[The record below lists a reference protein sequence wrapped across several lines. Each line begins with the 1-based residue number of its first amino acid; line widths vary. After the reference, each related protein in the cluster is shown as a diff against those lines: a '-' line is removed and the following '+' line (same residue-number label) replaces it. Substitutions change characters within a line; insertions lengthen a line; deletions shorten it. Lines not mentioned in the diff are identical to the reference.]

1 MIKEYITKSEKET
14 ENLGFEFAQD
24 LKGGTVLAFL
34 GSMGMGK
41 TCFIRGVARGMGYE
55 GEVTSPTFSLVNEYI
70 GARLNMY
77 HFDMYRVSHW
87 EDLYST
93 GFFDYLEQ
101 DGVLLVEWSENIK
114 EALPNDALFINIERL
129 DDNTRKIS
137 IYQGDF

>member
-14 ENLGFEFAQD
+14 EILGAEFAKT
-24 LKGGTVLAFL
+24 LKGGTVVAFL

-41 TCFIRGVARGMGYE
+41 TCFTRGVARGMGYE
-55 GEVTSPTFSLVNEYI
+55 SEVTSPTFSLVNEYL
-70 GARLNMY
+70 GGRLNMY

-114 EALPNDALFINIERL
+114 EALPSDTIFINIERI
-129 DDNTRKIS
+129 DDNTRRIS
-137 IYQGDF
+137 IHKGDL

>member
-14 ENLGFEFAQD
+14 EALGEQLAKSLD
-24 LKGGTVLAFL
+24 GGTTIAFL

-41 TCFIRGVARGMGYE
+41 TCFIRGVARGMGYT
-55 GEVTSPTFSLVNEYI
+55 GEVTSPTFSLVNEYL
-70 GARLNMY
+70 GGRLNLY

-101 DGVLLVEWSENIK
+101 GGVLLVEWSENVKAAI
-114 EALPNDALFINIERL
+114 PNDALFINIERI
-129 DDNTRKIS
+129 DDTTRKITLCK
-137 IYQGDF
+137 GEF

>member
-14 ENLGFEFAQD
+14 EALGKQLAKTLE
-24 LKGGTVLAFL
+24 GGTTVAFL

-41 TCFIRGVARGMGYE
+41 TCFIRGIARGMGYT
-55 GEVTSPTFSLVNEYI
+55 GEVTSPTFSLVNEYL
-70 GARLNMY
+70 GGRLNLY

-101 DGVLLVEWSENIK
+101 GGILLVEWSENVKAAI
-114 EALPNDALFINIERL
+114 PNDALFINIERI
-129 DDNTRKIS
+129 DDTTRKITLCK
-137 IYQGDF
+137 GEF

>member
-14 ENLGFEFAQD
+14 EALGEQLAKT
-24 LKGGTVLAFL
+24 LEGGTTVAFL

-41 TCFIRGVARGMGYE
+41 TCFIRGIARGMGYT
-55 GEVTSPTFSLVNEYI
+55 GEVTSPTFSLVNEYL
-70 GARLNMY
+70 GGRLNLY

-101 DGVLLVEWSENIK
+101 GGILLVEWSENVKAAI
-114 EALPNDALFINIERL
+114 PNDALFINIERI
-129 DDNTRKIS
+129 DDTTRKITLCK
-137 IYQGDF
+137 GEF

>member
-1 MIKEYITKSEKET
+1 MVKEYITTSANQT
-14 ENLGFEFAQD
+14 ESLGAEFAKT
-24 LKGGTVLAFL
+24 LKGGTVVAFL

-41 TCFIRGVARGMGYE
+41 TCFIRGVARGMGYD
-55 GEVTSPTFSLVNEYI
+55 GEVTSPTFSLVNEYL
-70 GARLNMY
+70 GGRLNMY

-114 EALPNDALFINIERL
+114 EALPSDTLFINIERI

-137 IYQGDF
+137 IHKGDL

>member
-14 ENLGFEFAQD
+14 EALGEQLAKT
-24 LKGGTVLAFL
+24 LEGGTTVAFL

-41 TCFIRGVARGMGYE
+41 TCFIRGIARGMGYT
-55 GEVTSPTFSLVNEYI
+55 GEVTSPTFSLVNEYL
-70 GARLNMY
+70 GCRLNLY

-101 DGVLLVEWSENIK
+101 GGILLVEWSENVKAAI
-114 EALPNDALFINIERL
+114 PNDALFINIERI
-129 DDNTRKIS
+129 DDTTRKITLCK
-137 IYQGDF
+137 GEF